1 MEFSERCAAA
11 DEEQQLVRDEIFS
24 VSESDD
30 TDMGSDEEDMDT
42 DSDNE

>member
-11 DEEQQLVRDEIFS
+11 DKEQLVRDEIFS
-24 VSESDD
+24 VGESDD